1 MFWNKTRFF
10 WKSYLINRVNED
22 EMNKHYLEKKS
33 GTRIGSYDLDLFGSY
48 EDELCKKETLI

>member
-1 MFWNKTRFF
+1 
-10 WKSYLINRVNED
+10 
-22 EMNKHYLEKKS
+22 MNKHYLEKKS